1 MDRWKAVLKDP
12 VCPNSRACYRV
23 AVSLCI
29 HPASKTLAVPSVN
42 AIFFNGDRVEGT
54 RNPVIERLSDLQHLA
69 DVLVSK
75 FGGSTNAWVIEAS
88 TFNGPFAVY
97 KDFIPSVNRY
107 GEPKEYSATGF
118 PASASI
124 ISLLSKCIE
133 KVNHLIRKGK
143 EPGPSIS
150 SSTLSNTPK
159 SIILGFSKGG
169 TVLNQLVTELSSCDV
184 TSSSYPYSIEVRQQ
198 FAGEA
203 PTAVYASHILP
214 TTKESFL
221 GSMTDVHYVDVG
233 LNSPGAYI
241 TDRDVISRISDR
253 VARGAH
259 PVQFFIHGTPRQWC
273 DRERAWI
280 PEEKDV
286 LVGLLKSESLKVGGK
301 LQVSERLYFSDRP
314 RDLQMHFEIIE
325 KLDVS
330 VNS

>member
-133 KVNHLIRKGK
+133 K
-143 EPGPSIS
+143 
-150 SSTLSNTPK
+150 
-159 SIILGFSKGG
+159 
-169 TVLNQLVTELSSCDV
+169 LVTELSSCDV